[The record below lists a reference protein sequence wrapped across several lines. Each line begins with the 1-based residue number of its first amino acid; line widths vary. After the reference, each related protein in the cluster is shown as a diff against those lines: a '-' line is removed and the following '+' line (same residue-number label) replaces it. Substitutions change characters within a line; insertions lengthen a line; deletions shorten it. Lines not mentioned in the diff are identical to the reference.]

1 MKQTFN
7 ITITYETGVWT
18 NQSWFDTETEDIAD
32 ILSDLQDEW
41 FEEIGSTIPNFDW
54 ENYGVESDLV

>member
-7 ITITYETGVWT
+7 ITITYETDVWT

-54 ENYGVESDLV
+54 ENYGVASDLV